1 MRAMP
6 VYEFEC
12 EECANRFEELLGAG
26 AEAPACP
33 RCGSP
38 TRRLLSSVAPPSRQP
53 RGAGV
58 RSGEARRREG
68 EAARQERLAET
79 KRKRAAGEV
88 PPPRRRGGGA

>member
-12 EECANRFEELLGAG
+12 EDCGNRFEELLSTG

-33 RCGSP
+33 HCGSR
-38 TRRLLSSVAPPSRQP
+38 TRRRLSPVAPPSRQP
-53 RGAGV
+53 RGAAV

-68 EAARQERLAET
+68 EAARQERLADAR
-79 KRKRAAGEV
+79 RKRA
-88 PPPRRRGGGA
+88 